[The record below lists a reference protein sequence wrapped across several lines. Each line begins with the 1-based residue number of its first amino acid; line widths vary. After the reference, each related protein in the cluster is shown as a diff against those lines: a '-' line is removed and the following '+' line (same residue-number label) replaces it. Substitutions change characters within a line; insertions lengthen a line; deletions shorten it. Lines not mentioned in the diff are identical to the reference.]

1 MGLEQDV
8 SALSV
13 LVEPQRRRLYDAL
26 ARAATP
32 RTLGELCKELG
43 LGRTLA
49 AFHVEKLAEA
59 GLVESLAPEPAPGQP
74 GRPSRRLR
82 LTGRE
87 LTASVPPRR
96 YDLVAEV
103 LLAAAT
109 DQRPGE
115 TLDVA
120 ARRCARARGAALADE
135 LKPAR
140 RTASRRRLE
149 LLLGRLGYTPER
161 DGDTVLLRNCPFDRL
176 RATDQTLVCNINH
189 ALAQGY
195 LDGVG
200 ADDLT
205 AELRPC
211 AHNCCV
217 VIRPAAAVTRASRRV
232 PPLRG
237 RGASEAQP
245 FGIS

>member
-8 SALSV
+8 AALAV

-43 LGRTLA
+43 LARTLA
-49 AFHVEKLAEA
+49 AFHVEKLVAA

-74 GRPSRRLR
+74 GRPSRKLR

-96 YDLVAEV
+96 YDLIAEV
-103 LLAAAT
+103 LLDAAT
-109 DQRPGE
+109 GQRPGE
-115 TLDVA
+115 QLDVA
-120 ARRCARARGAALADE
+120 ARRSARARGAALADE
-135 LKPAR
+135 FKPAR
-140 RTASRRRLE
+140 RTGSHRRLE
-149 LLLGRLGYTPER
+149 LLLGRLGYAPARE
-161 DGDTVLLRNCPFDRL
+161 GDVVTLRNCPFDRL
-176 RATDQTLVCNINH
+176 RTTDQGLVCHINH

-195 LDGVG
+195 LDGVK

-211 AHNCCV
+211 ADNCCV
-217 VIRPAAAVTRASRRV
+217 VITPAPAVTH
-232 PPLRG
+232 
-237 RGASEAQP
+237 
-245 FGIS
+245 

>member
-8 SALSV
+8 AALSV
-13 LVEPQRRRLYDAL
+13 LVEPQRRRLYDVL
-26 ARAATP
+26 AGAANP
-32 RTLGELCKELG
+32 RTLSELCDELG

-49 AFHVEKLAEA
+49 AFHVDKLVEA
-59 GLVESLAPEPAPGQP
+59 GLVESIAPEPAPGQA

-109 DQRPGE
+109 EQRPGE
-115 TLDVA
+115 KLA
-120 ARRCARARGAALADE
+120 AAAHRSARARGAALADE

-140 RTASRRRLE
+140 RAGSRRRLD
-149 LLLGRLGYTPER
+149 LLLTKLGYAPAR
-161 DGDTVLLRNCPFDRL
+161 NGDSVVLRNCPFDRL
-176 RATDQTLVCNINH
+176 RATDQNLLCGINH

-200 ADDLT
+200 ASDLT
-205 AELRPC
+205 AELRPG
-211 AHNCCV
+211 ADNCCV
-217 VIRPAAAVTRASRRV
+217 VIRPD
-232 PPLRG
+232 
-237 RGASEAQP
+237 
-245 FGIS
+245 